1 MTNILIITTA
11 IAAFL
16 AIRAMCDAVRVM
28 RYHQMQA
35 RSLKV
40 PFAEYV
46 VERERETKRLL
57 TALFYQADMERKYGR
72 ID

>member
-1 MTNILIITTA
+1 MTNILITLTT

-28 RYHQMQA
+28 RYHQTQA

-46 VERERETKRLL
+46 IEYERDTKRYL
-57 TALFYQADMERKYGR
+57 TALFYQADMERKYH
-72 ID
+72 DL

>member
-16 AIRAMCDAVRVM
+16 TIRAMCDAVRTM
-28 RYHQMQA
+28 RHNQKQT
-35 RSLKV
+35 RSFSI
-40 PFAEYV
+40 PFDAYAI
-46 VERERETKRLL
+46 ERERETNRRL
-57 TALFYQADMERKYGR
+57 APLFYQADMERKYGR